1 MCESHIFFVTLQII
15 MASKSNMNKSFRILI
30 IITLLA
36 FCAPIHAQDNPARKY
51 IVSAF
56 AAINKGDCSEAKRC
70 YNTWKSQ
77 TGETNA
83 EIEKMIR
90 ECFAQNPEKDSEY
103 EPVPNTSLWITKK
116 PVAKRVTFA
125 QAMEKCAELD
135 YGGFDD
141 WRMPTTNE
149 LFVIFAAGKNHGRT
163 FAGMSF
169 DANNRIIRGNT
180 TVKEYDVMRPDGTTS
195 HRSTY
200 SKDNLP
206 FDCFCVRDTI
216 SN

>member
-1 MCESHIFFVTLQII
+1 MF
-15 MASKSNMNKSFRILI
+15 SNVKKILF
-30 IITLLA
+30 LA
-36 FCAPIHAQDNPARKY
+36 PALILAAMLSPARAQDNPARKH

-56 AAINKGDCSEAKRC
+56 AAINKGDCREAKKH
-70 YNTWKSQ
+70 YNAWKAE

-83 EIEKMIR
+83 EIETMIR
-90 ECFAQNPEKDSEY
+90 ECFAQNPEKDPEY
-103 EPVPNTSLWITKK
+103 ESVPNTSLWITKK

-141 WRMPTTNE
+141 WRLPTTNE
-149 LFVIFAAGKNHGRT
+149 LFVIFSSGKNHGRT

-180 TVKEYDVMRPDGTTS
+180 TVNEYDVMRPDGTTS

-206 FDCFCVRDTI
+206 FDCFCVRDTAQS
-216 SN
+216 SNDESRTEKQ